1 MKLIKKIVLAALTL
15 ILIFVIYLLV
25 NTFNFK
31 STQVQ
36 NKPATVFKINRT
48 SIENFSKAIKIKT
61 VSPENAI
68 DFDSL
73 QFRNFDTFLMETY
86 PLVDS
91 LLEKK
96 TFNSFSFLY
105 KWTGSDPSLKPIILM
120 AHLDVVPVIEANLP
134 DWKHPPFGGDIIN
147 DTIWGRGTIDDKVGV
162 IGIMESLE
170 LLLKEGFKPTRS
182 LYISLGHDEEIGG
195 ENGAEAIA
203 QFLKDKN
210 VEAEFVLDEG
220 GSIVQH
226 MIPDID
232 KDVALIGI
240 AEKGFVSLELTVK
253 MEGGHSSMPEKETA
267 IDVLS
272 NAIVTL
278 KQHPFPA
285 TISPPIDG
293 FIKNLGPEMPF
304 INRLVFAN
312 KSLFES
318 VITGIYETSA
328 SGNALVRTTTAPTI
342 FNSGVKDNVIPQS
355 ASATVNFRIIPG
367 ETVASVT
374 ERIKA
379 LINDERI
386 MIKEGV
392 FISEPSKVSSTSSFG
407 YQTLQKTISEIYPEV
422 LVAPYLVVGGT
433 DSRHLNDI
441 SDNIYRFSA
450 IKLNKGNIKSFH
462 GLNERLPI
470 KDFENSIRFY
480 YQIIKN
486 SSTQKMAEK

>member
-1 MKLIKKIVLAALTL
+1 MVKKIFFVCLGL
-15 ILIFVIYLLV
+15 ILIFIIYLLV

-31 STQVQ
+31 STQL
-36 NKPATVFKINRT
+36 NEEPATVFKINRA
-48 SIENFSKAIKIKT
+48 SIENFSNAIKIKT
-61 VSPENAI
+61 VSPENDI

-73 QFRNFDTFLMETY
+73 QFQNFESFLIKTY

-105 KWTGSDPSLKPIILM
+105 KWAGTDPRLKPIILM
-120 AHLDVVPVIEANLP
+120 AHLDVVPVIEENLP
-134 DWKHPPFGGDIIN
+134 DWKHPPFGGEIIN

-170 LLLKEGFKPTRS
+170 LLLKDNFKPARS
-182 LYISLGHDEEIGG
+182 IYISFGHDEEIGG
-195 ENGAEAIA
+195 ANGAKSIA
-203 QFLKDKN
+203 QYLKDEN

-240 AEKGFVSLELTVK
+240 AEKGFISLELLIK

-272 NAIVTL
+272 NAIIKL
-278 KQHPFPA
+278 KQNPFPA
-285 TISPPIDG
+285 IISAPIDG
-293 FIKNLGPEMPF
+293 FIQNLGPEMPF

-312 KSLFES
+312 KSIFES
-318 VITGIYETSA
+318 VITGIYEKSS

-355 ASATVNFRIIPG
+355 ASATINFRIIPG
-367 ETVASVT
+367 ETVATVT
-374 ERIKA
+374 ERVKT
-379 LINDERI
+379 LIDDDRI
-386 MIKEGV
+386 MIKKGN
-392 FISEPSKVSSTSSFG
+392 FISEPSKVSSTTSFG
-407 YQTLQKTISEIYPEV
+407 YTALQKTISEIYPEV

-462 GLNERLPI
+462 GLNERLPLS
-470 KDFENSIRFY
+470 DFENSIRFY

-486 SSTQKMAEK
+486 STTEDMDKE